1 MTTNDLSRRDFITR
15 SGLVGA
21 GIAAAQLLPLRF
33 LQAQQIADNSN
44 PLAFYPDREWEKLYR
59 NQYAYD
65 RSFSWVCAPNDTHN
79 CRITAHVRNGV
90 IVRMGEAYDIGTY
103 ADLYGNKASWNGGQ
117 SPLRQRLHFSSDSLR
132 AVSTETSDRAA
143 RVETL
148 G

>member
-1 MTTNDLSRRDFITR
+1 MTETNLSRRDFIAR

-44 PLAFYPDREWEKLYR
+44 PLAFYPNRDWEKLYR

-90 IVRMGEAYDIGTY
+90 IVRMGEQYDIGTDRKSTRLNSSHGYISY
-103 ADLYGNKASWNGGQ
+103 AVLCFNDTATTEIYTLS
-117 SPLRQRLHFSSDSLR
+117 LHDALPI
-132 AVSTETSDRAA
+132 
-143 RVETL
+143 
-148 G
+148 